1 MSREWETFCVEQR
14 IQRQH
19 TVRAEPHQ
27 NGIAERA
34 NRTIME
40 HTLALLNE
48 SKLPG
53 SFWWDAVS
61 AYVHVRNRSP
71 TAALASGTPYEH
83 WYGSKPDVS
92 HFRVFGCTAWVNVKK
107 DKRTGLQPH
116 TQKCIFIGYPSDFK
130 GWRCWSPEAKKEVI
144 SDSVEFD
151 ERYFPGNSTN
161 PLNWPLPPS

>member
-1 MSREWETFCVEQR
+1 MEYG
-14 IQRQH
+14 IARQH

-27 NGIAERA
+27 NGIAKRA

-48 SKLPG
+48 SKLSG

-92 HFRVFGCTAWVNVKK
+92 HFRVFGCTA
-107 DKRTGLQPH
+107 
-116 TQKCIFIGYPSDFK
+116 
-130 GWRCWSPEAKKEVI
+130 
-144 SDSVEFD
+144 
-151 ERYFPGNSTN
+151 
-161 PLNWPLPPS
+161 